1 MIALTMNKYD
11 CYHQH
16 RITRHASAMSQNAE
30 RYNFLNFAETVE
42 YTAVTGLIA
51 A

>member
-1 MIALTMNKYD
+1 MNKYD

-16 RITRHASAMSQNAE
+16 NITKHVTAMSQSTE

-42 YTAVTGLIA
+42 YTAVTGLTA